1 MFQQSL
7 AIIFVVVMTTLKVG
21 VFGREKTDDHTRTA
35 GRTSSTHTSFGGQF
49 LLEPSFYI
57 HAYGRKNNS
66 LPKVPGFW
74 FPEPVNMSH
83 YRRTGTK
90 VAAGIKFADWLAWK

>member
-1 MFQQSL
+1 MRYHVSAIIL
-7 AIIFVVVMTTLKVG
+7 AIIFVVVVMTTLKVG

-66 LPKVPGFW
+66 LPKVPGF
-74 FPEPVNMSH
+74 
-83 YRRTGTK
+83 
-90 VAAGIKFADWLAWK
+90 